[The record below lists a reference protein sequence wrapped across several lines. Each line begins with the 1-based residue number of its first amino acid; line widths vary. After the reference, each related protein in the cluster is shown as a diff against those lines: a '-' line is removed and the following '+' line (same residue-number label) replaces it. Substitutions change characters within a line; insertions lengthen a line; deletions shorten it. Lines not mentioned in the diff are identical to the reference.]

1 MLSTRSIS
9 RFKDED
15 EILRLSAQD
24 DITMQLPCGRKISS
38 DWCRQFALPGNG

>member
-9 RFKDED
+9 HLVKDED

-24 DITMQLPCGRKISS
+24 DITMQSLLQAKNI
-38 DWCRQFALPGNG
+38 F